1 MGSPFDGEAAI
12 SPRSGYARH
21 GLARKMH
28 RLWLLA
34 MIALLTNAA
43 MLTLVAIR

>member
-1 MGSPFDGEAAI
+1 MPGTAS
-12 SPRSGYARH
+12 
-21 GLARKMH
+21 RKMH
-28 RLWLLA
+28 RLWLFA